1 MLKVIVADDEY
12 FARKALVKM
21 LENMTLPI
29 EICGDCENGLD
40 VAELLKTCSAEFVI
54 TDIKIPE
61 MDGLKLSEYI
71 KTQGL
76 DTDIIIETGYADFG
90 YARTAIR
97 YGVKEY
103 LMKPLNEKELR
114 EAIQNVIQERLK
126 RSGFSGTPARNRERS
141 QKHADKEN
149 TAMID
154 ELLDYLER
162 NYFDDISLDELAKEK
177 YFVSSSYLSRLF
189 KSCTGQNFMKYLI
202 ELRMEK
208 AKNFLEYSEMDIS
221 EIAACTGYN
230 NPSHFTQTF
239 RRYYGM
245 SPKEYRKRLE
255 LG

>member
-40 VAELLKTCSAEFVI
+40 VAELLKTCSAELVI
-54 TDIKIPE
+54 TDIKMPE

-103 LMKPLNEKELR
+103 LMKPLN
-114 EAIQNVIQERLK
+114 
-126 RSGFSGTPARNRERS
+126 
-141 QKHADKEN
+141 
-149 TAMID
+149 
-154 ELLDYLER
+154 
-162 NYFDDISLDELAKEK
+162 
-177 YFVSSSYLSRLF
+177 
-189 KSCTGQNFMKYLI
+189 
-202 ELRMEK
+202 
-208 AKNFLEYSEMDIS
+208 
-221 EIAACTGYN
+221 
-230 NPSHFTQTF
+230 
-239 RRYYGM
+239 
-245 SPKEYRKRLE
+245 
-255 LG
+255 

>member
-1 MLKVIVADDEY
+1 MFRVIVADDEY

-21 LENMTLPI
+21 LEKMAFPV

-40 VAELLKTCSAEFVI
+40 VVELLKSCPVELII
-54 TDIKIPE
+54 TDIKMPE
-61 MDGLKLSEYI
+61 MDGLKLSEYV
-71 KTQGL
+71 KTQGF

-114 EAIQNVIQERLK
+114 EAIQNVMQERLK
-126 RSGFSGTPARNRERS
+126 RNGFPGPLVHRRQRG
-141 QKHADKEN
+141 QKPDKEN
-149 TAMID
+149 TAMIE

-162 NYFDDISLDELAKEK
+162 NYFYDISLDELAKEK
-177 YFVSSSYLSRLF
+177 FFVSSSYLSRLF
-189 KSCTGQNFMKYLI
+189 KSYTGQNFMKYLI

-208 AKNFLEYSEMDIS
+208 AKEFLEYSEMDIS

-239 RRYYGM
+239 RRFYGM

-255 LG
+255 Y